1 MAPKKKPATTAPKA
15 EEPQKEKKVEK
26 KPAAKKPAD
35 KKKSDKKPV
44 KKGKD
49 ANLKPVKT
57 KQTGKPGSA
66 KEKALSAKKAAL
78 RGVNQK
84 RIRKVRT
91 TPSFKRPK
99 TLKLPR
105 APKYPRSLSTKRG
118 LDKYKIVKYPLTTET
133 AMKKIEDNNT
143 LVFIVDRRANKYT
156 ISNAVKAL
164 YSIEV
169 AKVNTLIR
177 PDGEKKAYVRLPSDY
192 DGLEIASKIGII

>member
-1 MAPKKKPATTAPKA
+1 
-15 EEPQKEKKVEK
+15 
-26 KPAAKKPAD
+26 
-35 KKKSDKKPV
+35 
-44 KKGKD
+44 
-49 ANLKPVKT
+49 KT
-57 KQTGKPGSA
+57 KSGKPLNA
-66 KEKALSAKKAAL
+66 RQKALNAKKAAL
-78 RGVNQK
+78 KGVHNK

-99 TLKLPR
+99 TMKLPR
-105 APKYPRSLSTKRG
+105 APKYVRSLTTKRG

-169 AKVNTLIR
+169 AKINTLIR

-192 DGLEIASKIGII
+192 DGLEIASKVRPDYIFYIS